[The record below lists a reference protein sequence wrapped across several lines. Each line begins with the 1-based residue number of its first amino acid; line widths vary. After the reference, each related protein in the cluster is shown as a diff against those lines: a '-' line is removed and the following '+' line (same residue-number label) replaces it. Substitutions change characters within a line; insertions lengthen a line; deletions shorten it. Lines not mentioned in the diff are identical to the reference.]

1 VVPFILTDTTIKACQ
16 YNGKGFFDLTAANV
30 TTYTPVVKKFY
41 PTLADLNAA
50 TNEITNPAN
59 YLSAAGNVY
68 VKVTTNEG
76 CTGNA
81 KITLAYLP
89 TPVVTEAT
97 ISECYLE
104 NNETK
109 AAFNLSLANVSTES
123 PITKKYYPTFVDAS
137 NGTNEILNPLAYV
150 SGNAAVYI
158 RVYNSN
164 GCYAIAKV
172 NLVVIPPKRSTVL
185 VDKIICID
193 GRTNLDAGPGYQ
205 SYLWS
210 TGATTQV
217 LSGVPVGDYWVI
229 LKDNGCSVKQFVSVK
244 KAVDPVISEIEISNN
259 TATVK
264 VTGGKAPYKYAVDSP
279 TNWQDS
285 NVFTGLSRGQHIFYV
300 KDAYNCTP
308 IFVEVTVP
316 NLLNAITPNGD
327 NKNDFIDYSELAYKE
342 NLSFVIYDRYGNKI
356 FTGNKF
362 NNYKWDGKHFDKKI
376 LTGTYW
382 YHINWNEPNKE
393 KTPIKYSGWILVK
406 NID

>member
-1 VVPFILTDTTIKACQ
+1 
-16 YNGKGFFDLTAANV
+16 
-30 TTYTPVVKKFY
+30 
-41 PTLADLNAA
+41 
-50 TNEITNPAN
+50 
-59 YLSAAGNVY
+59 
-68 VKVTTNEG
+68 
-76 CTGNA
+76 
-81 KITLAYLP
+81 
-89 TPVVTEAT
+89 
-97 ISECYLE
+97 
-104 NNETK
+104 
-109 AAFNLSLANVSTES
+109 
-123 PITKKYYPTFVDAS
+123 
-137 NGTNEILNPLAYV
+137 
-150 SGNAAVYI
+150 
-158 RVYNSN
+158 
-164 GCYAIAKV
+164 
-172 NLVVIPPKRSTVL
+172 VIPPKRSTVL

-356 FTGNKF
+356 FTGINSTITNGTVNISTRKYLQEPIGIISTGM
-362 NNYKWDGKHFDKKI
+362 NPTRKKHQLNIQDGSLLKI
-376 LTGTYW
+376 LTKQY
-382 YHINWNEPNKE
+382 K
-393 KTPIKYSGWILVK
+393 S
-406 NID
+406 